1 MTSRITHRDLML
13 ATAAPAAFSRAG
25 WLFEPKYDGFRIM
38 ARKDGD
44 TPRLITRNGID
55 LARPFPELVIELEGL
70 PDLVLDGEL
79 VVLNEEGKPQFESLR
94 RRARMTRL
102 PPRRAG
108 TAREAAAIFA
118 FDLLSLAGEDLR
130 NLPLL
135 ERKAMLQRVLRKGV
149 RIRYLQHVEEQ
160 GEALYRAIA
169 EAELE
174 GIVAKKADAPYR
186 AGRTRTWLK
195 VKTPRFKTIE
205 AKRLEHIRK

>member
-1 MTSRITHRDLML
+1 M
-13 ATAAPAAFSRAG
+13 
-25 WLFEPKYDGFRIM
+25 EPGPE
-38 ARKDGD
+38 
-44 TPRLITRNGID
+44 PRERLS
-55 LARPFPELVIELEGL
+55 EG
-70 PDLVLDGEL
+70 
-79 VVLNEEGKPQFESLR
+79 EERFESLR

-108 TAREAAAIFA
+108 TAHEAAAIFA

-135 ERKAMLQRVLRKGV
+135 KRKAMLQRVLRKGV

-174 GIVAKKADAPYR
+174 GIVAKKADAPADAKASSGTSTSTLVLIGAIVLVAIVVGAVAVRRRSR
-186 AGRTRTWLK
+186 A
-195 VKTPRFKTIE
+195 
-205 AKRLEHIRK
+205 

>member
-13 ATAAPAAFSRAG
+13 ASAAPTAFSRAG
-25 WLFEPKYDGFRIM
+25 WLFEPRYDGFRIM
-38 ARKDGD
+38 ARKEDD
-44 TPRLITRNGID
+44 TPRLITRNGLD
-55 LARPFPELVIELEGL
+55 LARAFPELVVELEGL

-94 RRARMTRL
+94 RWARMTRL
-102 PPRRAG
+102 PPRRASPH
-108 TAREAAAIFA
+108 EAAAIFA
-118 FDLLSLAGEDLR
+118 FDILSLAGEDLR

-169 EAELE
+169 DAELE
-174 GIVAKKADAPYR
+174 GIVAKKAMRHTAPGAR
-186 AGRTRTWLK
+186 APGSR
-195 VKTPRFKTIE
+195 
-205 AKRLEHIRK
+205 